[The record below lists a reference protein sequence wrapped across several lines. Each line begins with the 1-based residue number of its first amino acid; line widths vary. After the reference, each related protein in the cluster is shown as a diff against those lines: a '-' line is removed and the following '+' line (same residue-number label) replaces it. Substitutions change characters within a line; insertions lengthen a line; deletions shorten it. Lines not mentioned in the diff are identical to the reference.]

1 MRIFFGDVKRS
12 SLQQRWQ
19 KSRDCLLVALPFFTA
34 ASSFKSTYW
43 QFCHISFFSP
53 DWLDIGP
60 CDNFLHRQQKFFAS
74 CRTQLKK
81 NLISKEN
88 DQLSSTEHY
97 KEEATDQLSSTDH
110 VGIKWSNW
118 STFVDSMYMVRRNS
132 IKFRWQNTKNGLVR
146 MKTVIDTD

>member
-60 CDNFLHRQQKFFAS
+60 CDNFLHRQQKIFAS

-97 KEEATDQLSSTDH
+97 KEEATDQLSSTEH
-110 VGIKWSNW
+110 ICIYICNSKEWTNFCRQNIHNMYLRSNW
-118 STFVDSMYMVRRNS
+118 STFIDSSYIVQTN
-132 IKFRWQNTKNGLVR
+132 
-146 MKTVIDTD
+146 